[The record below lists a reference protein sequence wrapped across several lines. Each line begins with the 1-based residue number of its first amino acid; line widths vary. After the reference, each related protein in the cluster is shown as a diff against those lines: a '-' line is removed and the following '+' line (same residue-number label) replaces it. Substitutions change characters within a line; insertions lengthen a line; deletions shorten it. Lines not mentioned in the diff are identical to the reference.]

1 MGPVQAFYAVLIQA
15 YDVVSVQANYAVSS
29 QANHVQSVQAYY
41 AVCLVYISNINS
53 LDDSKSSENLG
64 SIDAPPDRYRI
75 ATATKPDTRR
85 RAHSASPWLAY
96 ALSGFRMLVAHQ
108 DPKAQPL
115 RLNRNEKVSRAS
127 EWDHILFDIM
137 LETDVPA
144 HEELVKWCG
153 RFPQY
158 REKLASHFVWWA
170 LDNICCDEPQQLIPL
185 TDEERYAPELDSP
198 EAEKFALEILHR
210 HGRLM
215 PPPPVTSLGLFDHAV
230 LAAVYQLRG
239 HALLA
244 GIKHRITQT
253 LGTCVL
259 PAAIS
264 VCLDRLEKLGLII
277 RSDSEGD
284 IFKITVG
291 GKRALAKIT
300 TGLEDARSM

>member
-1 MGPVQAFYAVLIQA
+1 MAGIRALGISDVGGAPGPE
-15 YDVVSVQANYAVSS
+15 SS
-29 QANHVQSVQAYY
+29 
-41 AVCLVYISNINS
+41 
-53 LDDSKSSENLG
+53 
-64 SIDAPPDRYRI
+64 
-75 ATATKPDTRR
+75 TT
-85 RAHSASPWLAY
+85 
-96 ALSGFRMLVAHQ
+96 
-108 DPKAQPL
+108 PL
-115 RLNRNEKVSRAS
+115 EPNEKVSRAS

-144 HEELVKWCG
+144 YEGLVKWCG

-300 TGLEDARSM
+300 TRLEDARSM